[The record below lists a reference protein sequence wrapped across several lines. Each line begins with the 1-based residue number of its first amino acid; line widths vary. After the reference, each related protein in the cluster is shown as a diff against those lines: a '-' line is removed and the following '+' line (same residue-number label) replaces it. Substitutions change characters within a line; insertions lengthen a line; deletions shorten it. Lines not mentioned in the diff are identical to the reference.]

1 MALGYYFHP
10 ESMRAEQY
18 DRVIQRLDE
27 AGAGSPPGRSY
38 HCSFQVGNNVH
49 VFDVWESEEQFNE
62 FGKTLMPILQEE
74 GVDPGQP
81 DVSPIH
87 KVIVGR

>member
-10 ESMRAEQY
+10 ESMSAEQY
-18 DRVIQRLDE
+18 DRVIKKLDE

-38 HCSFQVGNNVH
+38 HSSFQVGNSLH

-62 FGKTLMPILQEE
+62 FGQTLLPILQGE
-74 GVDPGQP
+74 GVDLGQP

-87 KVIVGR
+87 NVIVGH